1 MNKFERAAQIWAVLG
16 WAASHRQTM
25 TYQQLGQAVGM
36 PPAGLGGMLDP
47 IQAYCVA
54 RKLPPL
60 TVLVVQ
66 KDTGLP
72 GSGFTAAQ
80 AVQVASDQ
88 ARVFDFD
95 WLAHGNPQPEGFAA
109 AQGA

>member
-1 MNKFERAAQIWAVLG
+1 
-16 WAASHRQTM
+16 
-25 TYQQLGQAVGM
+25 M

-47 IQAYCVA
+47 VQTYCVA
-54 RKLPPL
+54 NKLPPL

-80 AVQVASDQ
+80 AAQVASDQ
-88 ARVFDFD
+88 ARAFDFN
-95 WLAHGNPQPEGFAA
+95 WLIPTAVKSLVFGDLTRTE
-109 AQGA
+109 